1 VEREERKSPLP
12 GAPEE
17 LARAEGAGA
26 PPVGAE
32 CRLGYRG
39 GYACLDVFSG
49 ELRVNYINSL
59 ISLG

>member
-39 GYACLDVFSG
+39 GYACLDVLTQG
-49 ELRVNYINSL
+49 GYINSL
-59 ISLG
+59 VSLV